1 MAKYFGND
9 TFTNLLQKGECE
21 EKLYLAAIEALAA
34 MHNDTG
40 FGDLDVP
47 AYDDNALMEE
57 ANLLI
62 DWYYPEVKHKEAS
75 PAVKQGYNVCIITGG
90 NSPMV
95 KKRLNYLGVNDVYME
110 AGTKTECLDDY
121 CKRKGI
127 ERSEILYMGDDVPDY
142 HVMQEV
148 GVSTCPKDA
157 ATEILSIA
165 DYVSDKVGGKGAVR
179 DVIEQTMRLKG
190 DWFKL

>member
-1 MAKYFGND
+1 MNYKTKLKD
-9 TFTNLLQKGECE
+9 ITTFVFDVDGVLTDSSVILSSSGEMVRTMNTRDG
-21 EKLYLAAIEALAA
+21 LA
-34 MHNDTG
+34 MTT
-40 FGDLDVP
+40 
-47 AYDDNALMEE
+47 
-57 ANLLI
+57 
-62 DWYYPEVKHKEAS
+62 
-75 PAVKQGYNVCIITGG
+75 AVKQGYNVCIITGG